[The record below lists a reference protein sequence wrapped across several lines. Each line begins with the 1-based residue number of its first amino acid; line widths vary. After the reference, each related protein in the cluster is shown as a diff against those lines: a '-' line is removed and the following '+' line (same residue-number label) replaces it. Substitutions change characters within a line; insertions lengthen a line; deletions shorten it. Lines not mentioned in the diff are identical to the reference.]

1 MELPVTAQAVQ
12 FGLSAL
18 LGVGLGLVYDL
29 LRALRRH
36 IRKLTALLDAVFCL
50 TVLCALLL
58 LALYVGHGQLRVFM
72 IPGVALGATA
82 YFLTLSPLA
91 VRLFEGFWRLLT
103 LPWRLLFRLG
113 RKIFGFFQKIAKKG
127 VAFAKKS
134 FNIEERKRTG
144 RSKRTSASGHGRKN
158 RPKPRRKR
166 RRHG

>member
-36 IRKLTALLDAVFCL
+36 AKKLTALLDAVFCL

-82 YFLTLSPLA
+82 YFLTLSRLA
-91 VRLFEGFWRLLT
+91 VKLFEGFWRLLV

-113 RKIFGFFQKIAKKG
+113 KKIFGFFQKIAKKG

-134 FNIEERKRTG
+134 FNIKEKKRHGREEYPSAAKR
-144 RSKRTSASGHGRKN
+144 RRKN
-158 RPKPRRKR
+158 RPKFR
-166 RRHG
+166 RRRRRPG